1 MNLRLPGSLV
11 QKLSPDRLVVL
22 VVVLGL
28 SFGAVVLIP
37 GLKLASELVKTS
49 AALKW
54 VGEQQRYPTIIRASL
69 ETMRDR
75 LTDRGYIQESLD
87 QLKDST
93 QKLDDAVTLMTAPRA
108 GGWFSMAGY
117 LGGGA
122 DSTAGRHSQPLAQA
136 WAKEKA
142 VLDPVMAFSGLPYAD
157 SESAGSILN
166 ARGRELERDITA
178 AIRMSRH
185 TLPDLDAQLGAVGSE
200 LQAGNG
206 RAARQLQLVML
217 LGVLIAAGLVLLI
230 MLLLNARRH
239 QDARLREARQQTADI
254 LRTVKEGLFL
264 LDENLVIGS
273 AYSSALETLFQRKDI
288 AGLGFDALLENIVS
302 EKTLAT
308 ALKFVKVLR
317 AERTNEKLVKSINPL
332 GEVEVHL
339 AAGPGKFDTRYL
351 DFEFHRV
358 RVDGRITHVL
368 VSVSDVSSRVELA
381 RELQSSQQQ
390 AQAQVDTLLG
400 ILHIDPT
407 HLASFL
413 SDSNAAMK
421 MINAVLKEPAREESA
436 FRKKLDTLFRQA
448 HSVKGEAAALGL
460 SSIESRA
467 HSFEDDLKGLR
478 EKSDL
483 SGNDFLPLVIKLD
496 DLLTHL
502 QSVSDLVSRLSK
514 FQIPRA
520 EAPIPPGEESGT
532 QRDQPAVARGGASA
546 ARESPA
552 AGRAD
557 APADLEAT
565 GPLGSDGGLGSALQ
579 QLGDRVA
586 ADSGKEARVQCRGL
600 DQVPEDYRRIVK
612 DIAIQAVRNAVVHG
626 IERTA
631 ERTAAGKP
639 LHGLVRVDF
648 KRTSDGNYKLS
659 VEDDGQGLATER
671 IKEAAVQKG
680 FITADQV
687 DSLDARQTLSL
698 LFQPGFSTLDVA
710 TKDAGRGV
718 GMNLMADHMR
728 QIGGRVGVATA
739 PGKFTRV
746 TMTLPAQLKPAD
758 DTVAA

>member
-1 MNLRLPGSLV
+1 MNLRLPRPLA
-11 QKLSPDRLVVL
+11 QKLSPERLVVL
-22 VVVLGL
+22 VVILGL
-28 SFGAVVLIP
+28 SFGAVVLVP
-37 GLKLASELVKTS
+37 GLKLASELVDTS

-54 VGEQQRYPTIIRASL
+54 VGEQQRYPTIIRSSL

-87 QLKDST
+87 ELKEATRKFDE
-93 QKLDDAVTLMTAPRA
+93 AVTSIAAQRA
-108 GGWFSMAGY
+108 GAHF
-117 LGGGA
+117 
-122 DSTAGRHSQPLAQA
+122 QPLTQS

-142 VLDPVMAFSGLPYAD
+142 ALDPVIAFNGLPYAD
-157 SESAGSILN
+157 SESAGSVLN
-166 ARGRELERDITA
+166 VQGRELERNLNA
-178 AIRMSRH
+178 AIRTSRH
-185 TLPDLDAQLGAVGSE
+185 SLPELDAQLAALGSD

-206 RAARQLQLVML
+206 RAAKQLQLVML
-217 LGVLIAAGLVLLI
+217 LGLLIAAGLVLLI
-230 MLLLNARRH
+230 MLLLNARK
-239 QDARLREARQQTADI
+239 QQNARLREARQQTADI

-264 LDENLVIGS
+264 LDENLIIGS
-273 AYSSALETLFQRKDI
+273 AYSSAMESLFQRRDF
-288 AGLGFDALLENIVS
+288 AGLGFDALLESIVS
-302 EKTLAT
+302 EKTLST
-308 ALKFVKVLR
+308 ALKFVKVLW

-407 HLASFL
+407 HLSSFL

-467 HSFEDDLKGLR
+467 HSFEDDLKRLR

-514 FQIPRA
+514 FQVPRA
-520 EAPIPPGEESGT
+520 EAPAGAPAGT
-532 QRDQPAVARGGASA
+532 PALRNG
-546 ARESPA
+546 PA
-552 AGRAD
+552 A
-557 APADLEAT
+557 APLEVSPDLEAT
-565 GPLGSDGGLGSALQ
+565 GPLASDGGLGSALQ
-579 QLGDRVA
+579 QLSDRVA
-586 ADSGKEARVQCRGL
+586 ADCGKEARVQCRGL
-600 DQVPEDYRRIVK
+600 DKVPEDYRRIVK

-626 IERTA
+626 IEPEP

-639 LHGLVRVDF
+639 AQGVVRVDF
-648 KRTSDGNYKLS
+648 RRTSDGSYKLS

-687 DSLDARQTLSL
+687 DTLDAKQTLAL
-698 LFQPGFSTLDVA
+698 LFQPGFSTLDTA

-746 TMTLPAQLKPAD
+746 TMTLPAPLNPQD

>member
-1 MNLRLPGSLV
+1 MNLRLPRPLL
-11 QKLSPDRLVVL
+11 QKLSPERLAVL

-28 SFGAVVLIP
+28 SFGAVVLVP
-37 GLKLASELVKTS
+37 GVKLASELVETS

-54 VGEQQRYPTIIRASL
+54 VGEQQRYTTVIRASL

-87 QLKDST
+87 QLNDAT
-93 QKLDDAVTLMTAPRA
+93 RRLDEAVTSMTASRDA
-108 GGWFSMAGY
+108 GWFSVGRL
-117 LGGGA
+117 LGGARG
-122 DSTAGRHSQPLAQA
+122 STAGLHGQPLAQA
-136 WAKEKA
+136 WTKEKA
-142 VLDPVMAFSGLPYAD
+142 ALDPVTAFAGLPYAD
-157 SESAGSILN
+157 SESSGSVLN
-166 ARGRELERDITA
+166 AQGRELERNLTA
-178 AIRMSRH
+178 AIRTSRH
-185 TLPDLDAQLGAVGSE
+185 LLPELDAQLGAVGSE

-206 RAARQLQLVML
+206 RAAKRLQLVML
-217 LGVLIAAGLVLLI
+217 LGVLIAVGLVALI
-230 MLLLNARRH
+230 MLLLNARRQ
-239 QDARLREARQQTADI
+239 QDAKLREARQQTADI

-273 AYSSALETLFQRKDI
+273 EYSSALETLFQRKDL
-288 AGLGFDALLENIVS
+288 AGLGFDALLEGIVS
-302 EKTLAT
+302 EKTLTT
-308 ALKFVKVLR
+308 ALKFVKVLW

-332 GEVEVHL
+332 GEVEIHL
-339 AAGPGKFDTRYL
+339 ASGQGKLDTRYL

-400 ILHIDPT
+400 ILQIDPT

-421 MINAVLKEPAREESA
+421 MINAVLKEPAREEGA

-467 HSFEDDLKGLR
+467 HSFEDDLKRLK
-478 EKSDL
+478 EKNDL

-520 EAPIPPGEESGT
+520 EAPISHGGDPRP
-532 QRDQPAVARGGASA
+532 QREQPAGAA
-546 ARESPA
+546 AA
-552 AGRAD
+552 A
-557 APADLEAT
+557 PDLEAT

-579 QLGDRVA
+579 QLCDRVA
-586 ADSGKEARVQCRGL
+586 ADFDKEAKVQCRGL
-600 DQVPEDYRRIVK
+600 DQIPDDYRRIVK

-626 IERTA
+626 IERA
-631 ERTAAGKP
+631 PERAAAGKP
-639 LHGLVRVDF
+639 AQGVVRVDF
-648 KRTSDGNYKLS
+648 KRTSDGSYKLS

-680 FITADQV
+680 FITADQMET
-687 DSLDARQTLSL
+687 LDAKQTLAL
-698 LFQPGFSTLDVA
+698 LFQPGFSTLENA

-746 TMTLPAQLKPAD
+746 TMTLPPPPKPQD

>member
-1 MNLRLPGSLV
+1 MNQRLPRPLL
-11 QKLSPDRLVVL
+11 QKLSPERLVML
-22 VVVLGL
+22 VIVLGL
-28 SFGAVVLIP
+28 SFGALVLVP
-37 GLKLASELVKTS
+37 GLKLASELVDTS
-49 AALKW
+49 ATLKW

-75 LTDRGYIQESLD
+75 LADRGYIQESLD
-87 QLKDST
+87 QLKDSAAR
-93 QKLDDAVTLMTAPRA
+93 LDEAVTSMTAARA
-108 GGWFSMAGY
+108 AGWFSMAGAA
-117 LGGGA
+117 GA
-122 DSTAGRHSQPLAQA
+122 GREAAAGRHGPPLAQA
-136 WAKEKA
+136 WAREKA
-142 VLDPVMAFSGLPYAD
+142 ALDPVTAFSGLPYAD
-157 SESAGSILN
+157 SESSGSVLN
-166 ARGRELERDITA
+166 APGRELERDITA
-178 AIRMSRH
+178 AIRASRH
-185 TLPDLDAQLGAVGSE
+185 SLPEVDAQLGAIGGE
-200 LQAGNG
+200 LQAANG
-206 RAARQLQLVML
+206 RAAKQLQLVML
-217 LGVLIAAGLVLLI
+217 TGVLIAAGLVVLI
-230 MLLLNARRH
+230 VLLLNARRQ

-273 AYSSALETLFQRKDI
+273 AYSSAMETLFQRTDL
-288 AGLGFDALLENIVS
+288 AGLAFGKLLENIVS

-308 ALKFVKVLR
+308 ALKFVKVLW

-339 AAGPGKFDTRYL
+339 SAGQGKFDTRYL

-400 ILHIDPT
+400 ILQIEPT
-407 HLASFL
+407 HLAAFL
-413 SDSNAAMK
+413 NDSNAAMK

-436 FRKKLDTLFRQA
+436 FRRKLDTLFRQA

-467 HSFEDDLKGLR
+467 HSFEDDLKRLR

-520 EAPIPPGEESGT
+520 EAPSPRGADPAPGGE
-532 QRDQPAVARGGASA
+532 PAS
-546 ARESPA
+546 
-552 AGRAD
+552 
-557 APADLEAT
+557 DLEAT
-565 GPLGSDGGLGSALQ
+565 GPLGSDGGLGSALL
-579 QLGDRVA
+579 QLCERVA
-586 ADSGKEARVQCRGL
+586 ADCGKEARLQCRGL

-626 IERTA
+626 IERA
-631 ERTAAGKP
+631 PERTAAGKP
-639 LHGLVRVDF
+639 AQGVVRVDF
-648 KRTSDGNYKLS
+648 KRMEAGGFKLS
-659 VEDDGQGLATER
+659 VEDDGRGLATER

-680 FITADQV
+680 FITADQME
-687 DSLDARQTLSL
+687 SLDAKQTMAL
-698 LFQPGFSTLDVA
+698 LFQPGFSTLDNA
-710 TKDAGRGV
+710 TRDAGRGV

-746 TMTLPAQLKPAD
+746 TMTLPPTKPQD

>member
-1 MNLRLPGSLV
+1 MNLRLPRSLV

-28 SFGAVVLIP
+28 SFGAVVLVP
-37 GLKLASELVKTS
+37 GLKLASDLVKTS
-49 AALKW
+49 AILKW

-93 QKLDDAVTLMTAPRA
+93 KKLDDAVTSLTAPRA
-108 GGWFSMAGY
+108 GGWLSVPGYPSAG
-117 LGGGA
+117 G
-122 DSTAGRHSQPLAQA
+122 DSTAGPHSQPLAQA

-142 VLDPVMAFSGLPYAD
+142 VLDPVLAFNGLPYAD
-157 SESAGSILN
+157 SESAGSVLN
-166 ARGRELERDITA
+166 ARGRELERDLTA
-178 AIRMSRH
+178 AIRTSRH
-185 TLPDLDAQLGAVGSE
+185 SLPELDAQLAAVGSE

-206 RAARQLQLVML
+206 RAAKQLRLVML

-239 QDARLREARQQTADI
+239 QEARLREARQQTADI

-273 AYSSALETLFQRKDI
+273 AYSGALETLFQRKDI

-308 ALKFVKVLR
+308 ALKFVKVLW

-358 RVDGRITHVL
+358 RVDGKITHVL

-413 SDSNAAMK
+413 SDSDTAMK

-514 FQIPRA
+514 FQVPRD
-520 EAPIPPGEESGT
+520 EAPISPSEDRGAQRGPGGA
-532 QRDQPAVARGGASA
+532 QGGASGVRGSPP
-546 ARESPA
+546 ARRDE
-552 AGRAD
+552 

-565 GPLGSDGGLGSALQ
+565 GPLGSDGGLASALQ
-579 QLGDRVA
+579 QLTDRMA

-600 DQVPEDYRRIVK
+600 DKVPEDYRRIVK

-626 IERTA
+626 IERA
-631 ERTAAGKP
+631 PERTAAGKP
-639 LHGLVRVDF
+639 VQGLVRVDF
-648 KRTSDGNYKLS
+648 KSTSDGSYKLS

-687 DSLDARQTLSL
+687 DSLDARQTLGL

-710 TKDAGRGV
+710 TKDGGRGV

-746 TMTLPAQLKPAD
+746 TMTLPAPLKPAD